1 MNRAEK
7 AMWIEKELARRFE
20 MWKVPHTVMVVEADK
35 EDQKFLINYFG
46 SRPVYKTMQI
56 IEDGTVQENLVIYV
70 TV

>member
-7 AMWIEKELARRFE
+7 DKWIEKELARRFE
-20 MWKVPHTVMVVEADK
+20 MWKVPHAVIEVEADK
-35 EDQKFLINYFG
+35 EDQEFLITYFE

-70 TV
+70 IV